1 MKQGVAKVKERYNW
15 PVTILL
21 IIGIVLIILL
31 PLYMALMIAIKDPS
45 DMNNVLALPRKL
57 RLQNFVDAWVMTDF
71 PQKFFNTAFITV
83 INLIFTL
90 ITNSFA
96 AYAITRNR
104 KKSKFFSVM
113 YYYFISA
120 MFIPFQV
127 IMLPLV
133 VQANAFHLDNIYGIT
148 FLYIIF
154 GLPMNIFLYTGAIKA
169 IPEALDEAAM
179 IDGANK
185 NTIFFRVIM
194 PLSKPIIVYTVLM
207 AFTAPW
213 GDYMTASYLAAGNP
227 KMFTVA
233 VGLYEILNK
242 RNFTEYLNY
251 FCAGAVVTSLPI
263 IVIFF
268 VLQRYYVEG
277 VTGGAVKG

>member
-1 MKQGVAKVKERYNW
+1 MKRRIANVKEHYNW

-21 IIGIVLIILL
+21 IVGIVLIILL

-45 DMNNVLALPRKL
+45 DMNNILALPTKL
-57 RLQNFVDAWVMTDF
+57 RLQNFVDAWNMTNF
-71 PQKFFNTAFITV
+71 PRKFFNTAFITV
-83 INLIFTL
+83 INLGFTL

-104 KKSKFFSVM
+104 KKSKFFSIM

-133 VQANAFHLDNIYGIT
+133 VQANTFHLDNIYGIT

-154 GLPMNIFLYTGAIKA
+154 GLPMNTFLYTGAIKA

-179 IDGANK
+179 
-185 NTIFFRVIM
+185 TLVL
-194 PLSKPIIVYTVLM
+194 LSDESQQTLQLAQYVFKKQFSVDYNL
-207 AFTAPW
+207 AF
-213 GDYMTASYLAAGNP
+213 ASYLLVLIP
-227 KMFTVA
+227 VLI
-233 VGLYEILNK
+233 V
-242 RNFTEYLNY
+242 YL
-251 FCAGAVVTSLPI
+251 FCQKWIMNGVVAGAV
-263 IVIFF
+263 
-268 VLQRYYVEG
+268 
-277 VTGGAVKG
+277 K

>member
-1 MKQGVAKVKERYNW
+1 MYMKLLTWIGATGFKRFSKITFPLLAPSFTINMVLSAKGYLMVYDQIMAMTDGGPGTATTSIAVLIYKRGFGGGQFAYQSANAVMLFIVVVLISIFQLRILEKREEKLRMKQGVAKVKERYNW

-45 DMNNVLALPRKL
+45 DMNNILALPRKL
-57 RLQNFVDAWVMTDF
+57 RLQNFADAWVMTNF
-71 PQKFFNTAFITV
+71 PQKFFNTALLQC

-133 VQANAFHLDNIYGIT
+133 VQAEC
-148 FLYIIF
+148 
-154 GLPMNIFLYTGAIKA
+154 LPSG
-169 IPEALDEAAM
+169 
-179 IDGANK
+179 
-185 NTIFFRVIM
+185 
-194 PLSKPIIVYTVLM
+194 
-207 AFTAPW
+207 
-213 GDYMTASYLAAGNP
+213 
-227 KMFTVA
+227 
-233 VGLYEILNK
+233 
-242 RNFTEYLNY
+242 
-251 FCAGAVVTSLPI
+251 
-263 IVIFF
+263 
-268 VLQRYYVEG
+268 
-277 VTGGAVKG
+277 

>member
-57 RLQNFVDAWVMTDF
+57 RLQNFADAWVMTDF
-71 PQKFFNTAFITV
+71 PRKFFNTTFITV
-83 INLIFTL
+83 INLFFTL

-148 FLYIIF
+148 FLYVIF
-154 GLPMNIFLYTGAIKA
+154 GLPMNTFL
-169 IPEALDEAAM
+169 
-179 IDGANK
+179 
-185 NTIFFRVIM
+185 
-194 PLSKPIIVYTVLM
+194 
-207 AFTAPW
+207 
-213 GDYMTASYLAAGNP
+213 
-227 KMFTVA
+227 
-233 VGLYEILNK
+233 
-242 RNFTEYLNY
+242 
-251 FCAGAVVTSLPI
+251 
-263 IVIFF
+263 
-268 VLQRYYVEG
+268 
-277 VTGGAVKG
+277 

>member
-45 DMNNVLALPRKL
+45 DMNNILALPRKL
-57 RLQNFVDAWVMTDF
+57 RLQNFVDAWVMTNF

-83 INLIFTL
+83 INLFFTL

-104 KKSKFFSVM
+104 KKSKFFSIM

-154 GLPMNIFLYTGAIKA
+154 GLPMNTFLYTGAIKPTTATVA
-169 IPEALDEAAM
+169 ILSFMWTWND
-179 IDGANK
+179 
-185 NTIFFRVIM
+185 FSM
-194 PLSKPIIVYTVLM
+194 PLVLLSDESQQTLQLAQYVFKSQFSVDYNL
-207 AFTAPW
+207 AF
-213 GDYMTASYLAAGNP
+213 ASYLLVLAP
-227 KMFTVA
+227 VLI
-233 VGLYEILNK
+233 VYI
-242 RNFTEYLNY
+242 
-251 FCAGAVVTSLPI
+251 FCQKWIMNGVVAGAV
-263 IVIFF
+263 
-268 VLQRYYVEG
+268 
-277 VTGGAVKG
+277 K

>member
-1 MKQGVAKVKERYNW
+1 MKHDTVKVKERYNW

-21 IIGIVLIILL
+21 IIGIVVVILL

-45 DMNNVLALPRKL
+45 DMNNILAFPKKI
-57 RLQNFVDAWVMTDF
+57 RLQNFADAWVMTDF
-71 PQKFFNTAFITV
+71 PRKFFNTAFITV

-133 VQANAFHLDNIYGIT
+133 VQANT
-148 FLYIIF
+148 FSIWIIF
-154 GLPMNIFLYTGAIKA
+154 SESLSCILFSVFL
-169 IPEALDEAAM
+169 
-179 IDGANK
+179 
-185 NTIFFRVIM
+185 
-194 PLSKPIIVYTVLM
+194 
-207 AFTAPW
+207 
-213 GDYMTASYLAAGNP
+213 
-227 KMFTVA
+227 
-233 VGLYEILNK
+233 
-242 RNFTEYLNY
+242 
-251 FCAGAVVTSLPI
+251 
-263 IVIFF
+263 
-268 VLQRYYVEG
+268 
-277 VTGGAVKG
+277 